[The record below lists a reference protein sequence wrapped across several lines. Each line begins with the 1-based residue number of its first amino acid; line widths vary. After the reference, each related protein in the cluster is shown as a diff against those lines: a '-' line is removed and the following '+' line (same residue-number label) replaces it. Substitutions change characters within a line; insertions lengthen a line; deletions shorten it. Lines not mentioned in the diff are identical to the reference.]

1 MPIKIGKS
9 MRKVVRGASRP
20 SFEYEHDYIKV
31 KPKAE
36 LIEMYNNPTTIP
48 KKKQKIKNELVRR
61 GGVVF
66 KWVSKRNIVERL
78 TV

>member
-9 MRKVVRGASRP
+9 IRKVVRGASRP
-20 SFEYEHDYIKV
+20 SFEYTHDYIKCRT
-31 KPKAE
+31 KEE
-36 LIEMYNNPTTIP
+36 LIEMYNNSNTIP

-66 KWVSKRNIVERL
+66 K
-78 TV
+78 

>member
-1 MPIKIGKS
+1 MVVAVEWENIMPTKLGKS
-9 MRKVVRGASRP
+9 VRKVVRGAARP

-66 KWVSKRNIVERL
+66 K
-78 TV
+78 

>member
-1 MPIKIGKS
+1 MVSLVVAVEWENIMPTKLGKS

-36 LIEMYNNPTTIP
+36 LIEMYNSPTTIP

-66 KWVSKRNIVERL
+66 K
-78 TV
+78 